1 MHRGWALDE
10 STTSSPHAPVTGRKP
25 IRDAALLVLVA
36 LLAFAAGTW
45 VVVDYW
51 PAANFI
57 WWSSQHD
64 RNAHYLQGLTLA
76 MSVSGFDW
84 YSFFAALER
93 MHVWGSAHPLI
104 LGAIQW
110 SAGPD
115 HRLAVLPSL
124 VLWCG
129 SVPLLFALARRA
141 APEFGNA
148 AGWVAA
154 LLIASSPAHRA
165 FAVDC
170 MLESGGAFLTLAAL
184 GAFIRFSESHTPR
197 SARVLVCI
205 CLLLFFWKYNYWVLA
220 SLAMV
225 AAEMGTRRSEAWAAL
240 RRVWSDRRALLVSLA
255 RSPLLIAAALVSAA
269 GLVVLFH
276 APVTL
281 TIGGWSVTITRHHGI
296 VHAGW
301 VLLCLQAL
309 LWWRARGRAWL
320 ATWESPDR
328 IVAVGIA
335 LPIAIWFLI
344 PKRLGSFLWF
354 LSPLNSDQA
363 SAAALDRVQTYA
375 AFIASDYFPQ
385 PWMSPAALLLS
396 LIGLIGLLGPPHHR
410 RGAGLV
416 FLFLAIA
423 ALLTADHPMVKSRF
437 VHSWIA
443 ALYLTSGLG
452 VATLLAWLARLS
464 LTASR
469 VGAAATCAAALIVL
483 VPTLTTRG
491 RAQESGVRPQ
501 MTSTLDVTDPL
512 VAALPTGRVVQIV
525 SNEAECWTLQ
535 WACLE
540 KLRKPSLVRLDIRGY
555 RRTERDPAA
564 IAPWLAST
572 DAEVIAMVD
581 IPPGSPFHSGYGA
594 IALEPVRAALA
605 NDSRFSVTI
614 DRVLPRGERIT
625 VWQR

>member
-1 MHRGWALDE
+1 M
-10 STTSSPHAPVTGRKP
+10 
-25 IRDAALLVLVA
+25 A

-45 VVVDYW
+45 VLVDYW
-51 PAANFI
+51 PDAGFI

-76 MSVSGFDW
+76 MSVRGLDW

-93 MHVWGSAHPLI
+93 MHVWGTAHPVI
-104 LGAIQW
+104 LGPIQW
-110 SAGPD
+110 IAGPD
-115 HRLAVLPSL
+115 HRLAVVPSL
-124 VLWCG
+124 VMWCG
-129 SVPLLFALARRA
+129 SIPLAFALARRA
-141 APEFGNA
+141 VPEFGSV

-154 LLIASSPAHRA
+154 LLVASSPAHRA

-170 MLESGGAFLTLAAL
+170 MLESGGAFLTLATL
-184 GAFIRFSESHTPR
+184 GAFIRFSEAHTPR
-197 SARVLVCI
+197 SARVLVVV
-205 CLLLFFWKYNYWVLA
+205 CLLLFFWKYNYWVLV
-220 SLAMV
+220 SLAMG
-225 AAEMGTRRSEAWAAL
+225 AAEMWTRRSEAVATL

-255 RSPLLIAAALVSAA
+255 RSPLLIAAAVVLAV
-269 GLVVLFH
+269 GLVVLFR

-281 TIGGWSVTITRHHGI
+281 TIGGWSVTFTRPHGI

-309 LWWRARGRAWL
+309 MWWRTRGRAWL
-320 ATWESPDR
+320 ATWNAADR
-328 IVAVGIA
+328 IVALGIA
-335 LPIAIWFLI
+335 VPIGIWFLI

-363 SAAALDRVQTYA
+363 PAAALDRVQTYA

-385 PWMSPAALLLS
+385 PWMAPAALLLS
-396 LIGLIGLLGPPHHR
+396 LIGLIGLLGMPHHR

-423 ALLTADHPMVKSRF
+423 AILTADHPMVKSRF

-452 VATLLAWLARLS
+452 VATLLAWMHMYLRAHAR
-464 LTASR
+464 AS
-469 VGAAATCAAALIVL
+469 AAIVCAAAAIVFA
-483 VPTLTTRG
+483 PAFTSRG
-491 RAQESGVRPQ
+491 RAQESGVRPT
-501 MTSTLDVTDPL
+501 MNSTLDVTDPL
-512 VAALPTGRVVQIV
+512 VAALPVGRVVQIV

-540 KLRKPSLVRLDIRGY
+540 KLRNPLLVRLDIRGY

-572 DAEVIAMVD
+572 DAEVIAIVD
-581 IPPGSPFHSGYGA
+581 VPPGSPFYSGYGN
-594 IALEPVRAALA
+594 ILLEPVRAALA
-605 NDSRFSVTI
+605 TDSRFSVTS
-614 DRVLPRGERIT
+614 DRVLPGGERIT